1 MRIHHIA
8 VYVRDMAVVSEFIE
22 KYFEANR
29 IDLYNN
35 PTTGFSSR
43 FIHFQDGAR
52 LELMHRTDVR
62 EPHDSLLTCG
72 FHHLAFAL
80 GSEEAVDRLTDR
92 LWADGYE
99 VKSPPRIT
107 GDGYYESVIIGPESI
122 IIELTV

>member
-43 FIHFQDGAR
+43 FIHFPGWRA
-52 LELMHRTDVR
+52 
-62 EPHDSLLTCG
+62 
-72 FHHLAFAL
+72 A
-80 GSEEAVDRLTDR
+80 
-92 LWADGYE
+92 
-99 VKSPPRIT
+99 
-107 GDGYYESVIIGPESI
+107 
-122 IIELTV
+122 

>member
-43 FIHFQDGAR
+43 FIHFQDSAL
-52 LELMHRTDVR
+52 LELMYRPDVQK
-62 EPHDSLLTCG
+62 PHDSLLCG
-72 FHHLAFAL
+72 CYGRPAMLAL
-80 GSEEAVDRLTDR
+80 EDRQ
-92 LWADGYE
+92 
-99 VKSPPRIT
+99 
-107 GDGYYESVIIGPESI
+107 
-122 IIELTV
+122 

>member
-52 LELMHRTDVR
+52 LELMHRPDAIKCRKSWAMLFCKTTIL
-62 EPHDSLLTCG
+62 PACFYCGLLLSG
-72 FHHLAFAL
+72 
-80 GSEEAVDRLTDR
+80 EAS
-92 LWADGYE
+92 G
-99 VKSPPRIT
+99 
-107 GDGYYESVIIGPESI
+107 
-122 IIELTV
+122 

>member
-1 MRIHHIA
+1 MHIHHIA

-52 LELMHRTDVR
+52 LELMHRPDVK
-62 EPHDSLLTCG
+62 EPHDSCCMDVMAAQQCSHWKTDSKLLM
-72 FHHLAFAL
+72 
-80 GSEEAVDRLTDR
+80 
-92 LWADGYE
+92 
-99 VKSPPRIT
+99 
-107 GDGYYESVIIGPESI
+107 
-122 IIELTV
+122 

>member
-1 MRIHHIA
+1 MRIYHIA

-52 LELMHRTDVR
+52 LELMHRPDVQ
-62 EPHDSLLTCG
+62 EPHDSLLYGCYGRATM
-72 FHHLAFAL
+72 LAL
-80 GSEEAVDRLTDR
+80 EDRQ
-92 LWADGYE
+92 
-99 VKSPPRIT
+99 
-107 GDGYYESVIIGPESI
+107 
-122 IIELTV
+122 

>member
-52 LELMHRTDVR
+52 LELMHRPDVQK
-62 EPHDSLLTCG
+62 PHDSLLYGCYGRATM
-72 FHHLAFAL
+72 LALENRQQAADVNR
-80 GSEEAVDRLTDR
+80 EEACPS
-92 LWADGYE
+92 Y
-99 VKSPPRIT
+99 RIVGHT
-107 GDGYYESVIIGPESI
+107 YLSI
-122 IIELTV
+122 IHKPILF

>member
-52 LELMHRTDVR
+52 LELMHRPDAIKCRKSWSVLCPCCVVVMAAQQCSHWKTD
-62 EPHDSLLTCG
+62 SKLLM
-72 FHHLAFAL
+72 
-80 GSEEAVDRLTDR
+80 
-92 LWADGYE
+92 
-99 VKSPPRIT
+99 
-107 GDGYYESVIIGPESI
+107 
-122 IIELTV
+122 

>member
-52 LELMHRTDVR
+52 LELMHRPDAIKCRKSWSMLLCIGQMSRSHMIPCCVDVMAAQQCSHWKTD
-62 EPHDSLLTCG
+62 SKLLM
-72 FHHLAFAL
+72 
-80 GSEEAVDRLTDR
+80 
-92 LWADGYE
+92 
-99 VKSPPRIT
+99 
-107 GDGYYESVIIGPESI
+107 
-122 IIELTV
+122 